1 MKEQAVAAECLLA
14 REELQLVVV
23 GLGRLVLVVLA
34 ETDPQILAAVAA
46 ELDLPPAAVQA
57 VHAKQMSCVHQVDA
71 VASAEDSVGA
81 AVRPR

>member
-46 ELDLPPAAVQA
+46 ELELPPAAVQA
-57 VHAKQMSCVHQVDA
+57 VPALLSCVTPIVTQFPIL
-71 VASAEDSVGA
+71 VAD
-81 AVRPR
+81 